1 MKTLVVTVE
10 DEVVAKLARVAPEHS
25 QQQSE
30 FVSMAL
36 RKALWE
42 LEERETAEAYAR
54 QPDSAEDSYVDKDA
68 WGEDADR

>member
-25 QQQSE
+25 QRQSE

-36 RKALWE
+36 LKALWE
-42 LEERETAEAYAR
+42 LEEQDTAEAYSR
-54 QPDSAEDSYVDKDA
+54 QPDSIEEAYVDKDA
-68 WGEDADR
+68 WE